1 MKVTVENKKGLN
13 KDVKVFV
20 DKKTMNVYMDEKY
33 EEIKGTVNL
42 KGFRPGKVPR
52 EILKR
57 QFGKAVFSEVLD
69 KVLKETSTKAL
80 QENKIKPAGQPKLDL
95 KTYGEDKDL
104 EYILSVTEL
113 PKVELKSIEN
123 IKFDEYT
130 VKIDQKETDKRIND
144 IAKNQPN
151 FKEAPETT
159 KAKKGDLV
167 VFDYNATV
175 DEKTFKGGE
184 GKNTQLTLGKDLFL
198 KGFDEQLI
206 GVKKGDEKIVDA
218 TLPENFPE
226 KEFINKKAKFKCTIS
241 AVKIPEDVKIDD
253 QFAKNLGAKD
263 LNDLKSLITKQIND
277 EYKNSLDRLTKNQ
290 ILKEIEKFKVSEIPE
305 NLLEDEIKILSQ
317 GMSEDDAK
325 KSRKNFEE
333 VAKKRIKV
341 GLVLNEF
348 GEQNQIKV
356 TEQELQAEVQK
367 QIRMMPGQ
375 EKMVMEFYKK
385 NPNALAS
392 LRGTV
397 YEEKILNMI
406 KEKAKP
412 NKKEISKDEAEKIL
426 KESQKQQLEQ
436 ERRQAEINTLQQHN
450 DLLAEL
456 DQAEDVNRAT
466 FAFLNRD
473 DDNSVRAFNE
483 AQTEISDRDI
493 RRIDAQGLYASE
505 QLRLRSVGALRAGR
519 AAERAANLNAMA
531 TIFSASYKATQTG

>member
-20 DKKTMNVYMDEKY
+20 DKKTMNLYMDEKY

-151 FKEAPETT
+151 FKEASETT

-167 VFDYNATV
+167 IFDYNATV

-226 KEFINKKAKFKCTIS
+226 KEFINKKAKFICKIS

-341 GLVLNEF
+341 GLILNEF

-356 TEQELQAEVQK
+356 TEQELQTEVQK

-397 YEEKILNMI
+397 YEEKILNII

-426 KESQKQQLEQ
+426 KESQKQQLDQ
-436 ERRQAEINTLQQHN
+436 ELK
-450 DLLAEL
+450 
-456 DQAEDVNRAT
+456 DQRKPEKKADVKKTA
-466 FAFLNRD
+466 
-473 DDNSVRAFNE
+473 DNKTKPKVKKTKSTAKKTKKV
-483 AQTEISDRDI
+483 S
-493 RRIDAQGLYASE
+493 
-505 QLRLRSVGALRAGR
+505 
-519 AAERAANLNAMA
+519 
-531 TIFSASYKATQTG
+531 KK

>member
-33 EEIKGTVNL
+33 EEIRGTVNL

-151 FKEAPETT
+151 FKEASETT

-226 KEFINKKAKFKCTIS
+226 KEFINKKAKFMCKIS
-241 AVKIPEDVKIDD
+241 AIKIPEDVKIDD

-341 GLVLNEF
+341 GLILNEF

-356 TEQELQAEVQK
+356 TEQELQTEVQK

-426 KESQKQQLEQ
+426 KESQKQQLDQ
-436 ERRQAEINTLQQHN
+436 ELK
-450 DLLAEL
+450 
-456 DQAEDVNRAT
+456 DQRKPEKKADVKKTA
-466 FAFLNRD
+466 
-473 DDNSVRAFNE
+473 DNKTKPKVKKTKSVAKK
-483 AQTEISDRDI
+483 TKKVS
-493 RRIDAQGLYASE
+493 
-505 QLRLRSVGALRAGR
+505 
-519 AAERAANLNAMA
+519 
-531 TIFSASYKATQTG
+531 KK